1 MKNAEFKKR
10 LLAVLCFFMVGIS
23 ATWAQQTIKGTVIG
37 TDDEPIIGA
46 NILEKGSTNGTV
58 TDFDGNF
65 TLSVKKGATLVI
77 SYIGYLTQEVQATP
91 NMNIVLKEDSKT
103 LDELIVVGYG
113 VQKKSSITGS
123 ISKVD
128 EKEMQNRTIT
138 SAVEALGG
146 KTSGVQILSAGANPG
161 ANPVIRVRGYSSNY
175 SSEPLYIVDGLKM
188 SSIGN
193 IDANDIESMEVLKDA
208 ASAAIYGAEAGNG
221 VVLITT
227 KKGKGNGKFTYDFQ
241 YTSQSLGR
249 LPQVMNAQQFH
260 DYFLES
266 NKIQE
271 EKFQMYWDGKSST
284 DWTDVAFEKSAMA
297 RHNVTWSAGSDK
309 GSFYFSVAHLNNNGM
324 VVGDKDV
331 YERLTGMINASY
343 KIKPWME
350 IVTNNQIEHRKERS
364 VSEGS
369 EYGSMLLSVLQL
381 DPLTKPYYDRNNL
394 PVHMQ
399 GFVNEGKTLLGDANR
414 AYGISPFSGNSEQ
427 INPLV
432 MRDRDDAKS
441 RGFSIN
447 GSTSLNLTPIKGL
460 TITSRLGY
468 RLWQSESYSH
478 NNLYYYHSAAKNDYI
493 SVNASE
499 MSSSYYQW
507 ENFLNYMKT
516 IGDHTASIMVGTSF
530 SQNRSY
536 SVNASAQGKQNDD
549 GSFNL
554 GFEQND
560 PNFFYFS
567 NADKD
572 AIKGIGG
579 GKENYSRK
587 LAYFGRLSYDYQGK
601 YMAQFNLRADA
612 ADLSILPMKKR
623 WGYFPGASLG
633 WVISSENFMEN
644 TRDWLSHLKLRASW
658 GQNGSISGLGGYMWN
673 VSIAGTGSYPVAGTP
688 APGQPYNPN
697 RDYTYINGYAPSST
711 GNNDLK
717 WETSEQT
724 NLGIDARFLN
734 NRLTFSF
741 DYFNKL
747 TKDLIITGT
756 KASTVVGN
764 TFSPVNAGNITNK
777 GIEIEL
783 GWQDRIGDFSYSV
796 RGNVATLKNEV
807 TKMHESLAAIQQG
820 SVVNVPMTRFE
831 VGQPAWYFYGYKYI
845 GANPETGD
853 AVFEDVD
860 GDGAITPNDKTYI
873 GKGIADFTYGIT
885 LTASYKGFDAIIFG
899 TGSQGADILYGAQ
912 RVDCNLNTLTAF
924 TEDRWTPNHKTGT
937 MPRSGASNYAD
948 FMASSGSVF
957 DGSYFKIKQIQLG
970 YTLPKSLLK
979 KVAVESLRIY
989 GSLEDFFTFTNYPGF
1004 DPEVT
1009 GVGSSLGIDKGAYPN
1024 SKKVVL
1030 GLSLSF

>member
-1 MKNAEFKKR
+1 M
-10 LLAVLCFFMVGIS
+10 GH
-23 ATWAQQTIKGTVIG
+23 
-37 TDDEPIIGA
+37 
-46 NILEKGSTNGTV
+46 
-58 TDFDGNF
+58 
-65 TLSVKKGATLVI
+65 
-77 SYIGYLTQEVQATP
+77 LTQQVKADKGP
-91 NMNIVLKEDSKT
+91 LKIVLKEDSQS
-103 LDELIVVGYG
+103 LEELVVVGYG
-113 VQKKSSITGS
+113 VQKKSSLTGS
-123 ISKVD
+123 VSSVKSED
-128 EKEMQNRTIT
+128 LEARTIT
-138 SAVEALGG
+138 NASQALQG
-146 KTSGVQILSAGANPG
+146 KTAGVQVLSASAKPG
-161 ANPVIRVRGYSSNY
+161 ASPSVRIRGISSNGD
-175 SSEPLYIVDGLKM
+175 SSPLYVVDGRIADD
-188 SSIGN
+188 IGG
-193 IDANDIESMEVLKDA
+193 IDPNDIESMEVLKDG
-208 ASAAIYGAEAGNG
+208 ASAAIYGAAAGNG

-249 LPQVMNAQQFH
+249 LPEVMNAQQWYQ
-260 DYFLES
+260 YFLES
-266 NKIQE
+266 GKIQQ
-271 EKFQMYWDGKSST
+271 EKFNQYWDGKT
-284 DWTDVAFEKSAMA
+284 DTNWTDVAFERSAMA

-309 GSFYFSVAHLNNNGM
+309 GSFYFSLSHLNNNGM

-350 IVTNNQIEHRKERS
+350 LVTNNQIEHRKERS

-381 DPLTKPYYDRNNL
+381 DPLTKPYYDANNL
-394 PVHMQ
+394 PSHMQ
-399 GFVNEGKTLLGDANR
+399 GFVNDGKTLLGNENGI
-414 AYGISPFSGNSEQ
+414 YGISPFSGNSEQ

-432 MRDRDDAKS
+432 MRDRDDSKS

-447 GSTSLNLTPIKGL
+447 GSLALNLTPIKGL
-460 TITSRLGY
+460 TLTSRLGY

-493 SVNASE
+493 TVSASE
-499 MSSSYYQW
+499 SSSSYYQW
-507 ENFLNYMKT
+507 ENFANYMKT
-516 IGDHTASIMVGTSF
+516 IGDHTASIMLGTSF

-536 SVNASAQGKQNDD
+536 SVSGSMHGDD
-549 GSFNL
+549 TNI

-567 NADKD
+567 NADKN
-572 AIKGIGG
+572 AIKSVSG

-612 ADLSILPMKKR
+612 ADLSILPTNKR

-633 WVISSENFMEN
+633 WVISSENFMES

-673 VSIAGTGSYPVAGTP
+673 VSIAGTGSYPIGT
-688 APGQPYNPN
+688 NT
-697 RDYTYINGYAPSST
+697 DYSYLNGYAPSST
-711 GNNDLK
+711 GNNELK

-747 TKDLIITGT
+747 TKDLIVTGT

-777 GIEIEL
+777 GVEIEL
-783 GWQDRIGDFSYSV
+783 GWQDRIGDFSYGV
-796 RGNVATLKNEV
+796 RGNIATLKNKV
-807 TKMHESLAAIQQG
+807 TKLHESLAAIQSG
-820 SVVNVPMTRFE
+820 SVVNVNMTRFE
-831 VGQPAWYFYGYKYI
+831 VGQPAWYFYGYKYE
-845 GANPETGD
+845 GVDPQTGN
-853 AVFEDVD
+853 AVFADTD
-860 GDGAITPNDKTYI
+860 GDGAVTANDKTYI
-873 GKGIADFTYGIT
+873 GKGIADFTYGLT
-885 LTASYKGFDAIIFG
+885 LTAGYKGFDLIVFG

-924 TEDRWTPNHKTGT
+924 TEDRWTPTHTNGT
-937 MPRSGASNYAD
+937 MPSASASNYAD

-979 KVAVESLRIY
+979 KAAIDNLRVY
-989 GSLEDFFTFTNYPGF
+989 GSLEDFFTFTKYPGF

-1009 GVGSSLGIDKGAYPN
+1009 GVGQFLGIDKGAYPN

-1030 GLSLSF
+1030 GLSVSF